1 MGYAVFSL
9 LYQQTGQQ
17 RCQETQEQLVRSLL
31 SPLNG
36 EPDPAAVPSNSLV
49 PGVPPSGLGG
59 RAPLGRGQGRGAP
72 PSLSAIITTPL
83 PEDERGRTAWGV
95 NL

>member
-1 MGYAVFSL
+1 MGYAGFSL

-49 PGVPPSGLGG
+49 PGVPPQWARGSGSSWQRPGE
-59 RAPLGRGQGRGAP
+59 RC
-72 PSLSAIITTPL
+72 PSQFECHYHHPFA
-83 PEDERGRTAWGV
+83 RR
-95 NL
+95 